1 MSKRKEV
8 NMSKSPFEN
17 LQQIEA
23 RKQQLRLQIER
34 QEEILG
40 QDYELYQDD
49 VDALKNVWT
58 GVKGVY
64 RFGQNV
70 KTSTLSRISQ
80 VLPIGESKTNNQ
92 SSKINWFSVINVA
105 TEVVGW
111 VLKRRRKKKEA

>member
-1 MSKRKEV
+1 MSSR
-8 NMSKSPFEN
+8 SPFEN

-49 VDALKNVWT
+49 VDALNNLWN

-64 RFGQNV
+64 RFGHNI
-70 KTSTLSRISQ
+70 KTSGLSRVSQ
-80 VLPIGESKTNNQ
+80 VLSIGKSKTSNQ
-92 SSKINWFSVINVA
+92 SSKINWLSVFNVA

-111 VLKRRRKKKEA
+111 VLKRKRKKKEA